1 MATLAAAPLR
11 VTARRALFAL
21 RGFQDTDTRTV
32 FDALT
37 DGRFLMLAQLSSDE
51 RRRPRLLV
59 RTNWLESLRRQQA
72 EAK

>member
-1 MATLAAAPLR
+1 
-11 VTARRALFAL
+11 
-21 RGFQDTDTRTV
+21 V
-32 FDALT
+32 FDVLT